1 MTKFV
6 SDIKVLFVLYTVIQK
21 KNSVNG
27 CFSINYIDIW
37 NITIMIKE
45 L

>member
-21 KNSVNG
+21 NILSTDVLA
-27 CFSINYIDIW
+27 SIILTFGI
-37 NITIMIKE
+37 
-45 L
+45 LQL

>member
-6 SDIKVLFVLYTVIQK
+6 SDITVLFVLYTVIQK
-21 KNSVNG
+21 RHSVNG
-27 CFSINYIDIW
+27 CFNINYIDIW

>member
-1 MTKFV
+1 MTKSV
-6 SDIKVLFVLYTVIQK
+6 SDIIVLFVLYIVIQIILY
-21 KNSVNG
+21 VNG
-27 CFSINYIDIW
+27 CFSINYIDIL

>member
-1 MTKFV
+1 MTKSV
-6 SDIKVLFVLYTVIQK
+6 SDINVLFVLYIVIQTPLY
-21 KNSVNG
+21 VNG
-27 CFSINYIDIW
+27 CFSINYIDIL

>member
-1 MTKFV
+1 MTKSV
-6 SDIKVLFVLYTVIQK
+6 SDIIVLLVLYIVIQK
-21 KNSVNG
+21 RHSVNG